1 MRVLYPM
8 KLHPFLL
15 AVAAACVSASAFA
28 QQPQTPAPKFS
39 GFGARDGAQG
49 ASGNL
54 IPNWNFSDPV
64 PLKGWRVDFS
74 YQDWYAKNVTYVK
87 QVEMLGKK
95 CAQIELPPGVAGN
108 EGGKVETALVPVI
121 PGATYRGEVWA
132 LLPKFASKVYCEV
145 YAPDPRDEITRKDT
159 ESKGTK
165 ITIARIPEGDGHPP
179 LVMIYRAQ
187 FPDPATGDK
196 WVKVEK
202 EFTVPPAGIIAG
214 EQVKPTLMTLKGY
227 TYGAT
232 QDAGKS
238 YFTDFKLIKVKDPT
252 PGSGVKVFH

>member
-1 MRVLYPM
+1 MVRVLYPM
-8 KLHPFLL
+8 KLDPSLL

-28 QQPQTPAPKFS
+28 QQTPAPKFN
-39 GFGARDGAQG
+39 GFGPLTSGQG
-49 ASGNL
+49 NTGNL

-64 PLKGWRVDFS
+64 PLKGWRVDFP
-74 YQDWYAKNVTYVK
+74 YQDWYVKNVTYVS
-87 QVEMLGKK
+87 QVEMQGKK
-95 CAQIELPPGVAGN
+95 CAQIALPAGVAGN

-132 LLPKFASKVYCEV
+132 LLPDFSSKVICEV

-159 ESKGTK
+159 ESKGAK

-179 LVMIYRAQ
+179 K
-187 FPDPATGDK
+187 GSK

-214 EQVKPTLMTLKGY
+214 QQSKPTLMTIKGY
-227 TYGAT
+227 TYEAT
-232 QDAGKS
+232 QSAGKS
-238 YFTDFKLIKVKDPT
+238 YFTDFKLVKVKDPT
-252 PGSGVKVFH
+252 PGSGTKVFH